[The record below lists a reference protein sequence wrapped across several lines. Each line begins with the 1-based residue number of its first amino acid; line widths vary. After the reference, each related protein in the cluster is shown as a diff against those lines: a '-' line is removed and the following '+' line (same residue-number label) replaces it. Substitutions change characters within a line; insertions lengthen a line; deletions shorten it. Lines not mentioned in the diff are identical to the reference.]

1 MAYPY
6 SNHSWSANTAFA
18 VGDVVRANP
27 TAYCED
33 GSTPTTVCA
42 NGAEPKYKNNT
53 LAFKCIEAGVSAE
66 ASVYAGFPHNE
77 PAFPFK
83 ITQEL
88 VDGTVKWE
96 AFEPLA
102 EELLRLAPTAIID
115 LFEIELTQAVNGVDE
130 ILRYHAGKNG
140 LTEDIKF
147 GGETYPAVPV
157 EIDGFEFSGK
167 GTLPR
172 PTLRVANVNNAITS
186 LILLYNPLAAKVRRI
201 RTFAKFIDTTNFQSG
216 VNPFFTKESDVE
228 DALITQDGDILTEQ
242 SENDTADP
250 DAKIVETWYIDRVS
264 SENKELVE
272 FELAPRLDL
281 TNLALPRRT
290 IEEFCPWTYRGVQEG
305 TGAECTYK
313 KDACFTIDDQ
323 EITGGTLEERKAA
336 DVCGKR
342 LSSCQARFPNR
353 KELPFGGFYGARLQ
367 A

>member
-6 SNHSWSANTAFA
+6 ANHKWTASTPFA

-27 TAYCED
+27 L
-33 GSTPTTVCA
+33 
-42 NGAEPKYKNNT
+42 KNNT
-53 LAFKCIEAGVSAE
+53 LAFKCIRAGTTGAE
-66 ASVYAGFPHNE
+66 DVYKDFPNKE

-88 VDGTVKWE
+88 VDGTVTWE

-102 EELLRLAPTAIID
+102 EELLRLAPSAIID
-115 LFEIELTQAVNGVDE
+115 LFEIDLTVELNGVKDT
-130 ILRYHAGKNG
+130 LRYHAGKNG

-157 EIDGFEFSGK
+157 EIDGFEFSSK

-201 RTFAKFIDTTNFQSG
+201 RTFAKFIDKTNFQSG

-228 DALITQDGDILTEQ
+228 AALTTQSGDILVEQ
-242 SENDTADP
+242 TENDTADP
-250 DAKIVETWYIDRVS
+250 NAKIVETWYIDRIS
-264 SENKELVE
+264 SENQQFVE
-272 FELAPRLDL
+272 FELAPKLDL

-290 IEEFCPWTYRGVQEG
+290 IEEFCPWRYRGVQEG

-313 KDACFTIDDQ
+313 NDNCFTIDDQ
-323 EITGGTLEERKAA
+323 LITGGTLEQRKAA
-336 DVCGKR
+336 DVCGKK

>member
-6 SNHSWSANTAFA
+6 SLHAWSANRAYQ

-27 TAYCED
+27 LK
-33 GSTPTTVCA
+33 G
-42 NGAEPKYKNNT
+42 NT
-53 LAFKCIEAGVSAE
+53 LAFKCIQAGTTDTE
-66 ASVYAGFPHNE
+66 DVYENFSNKE

-83 ITQEL
+83 ITQTLE
-88 VDGTVKWE
+88 DGTVVWE

-115 LFEIELTQAVNGVDE
+115 LFEIELTVSVNGVNDT
-130 ILRYHAGKNG
+130 LRYHAGKNG

-147 GGETYPAVPV
+147 GGQTYPAVPV
-157 EIDGFEFSGK
+157 EVDGFEFSAK

-186 LILLYNPLAAKVRRI
+186 LILLYNPLAAEVRRI
-201 RTFAKFIDTTNFQSG
+201 RTFAKFIDTANFNQD
-216 VNPFFTKESDVE
+216 VALTRESDVE
-228 DALITQDGDILTEQ
+228 DFLITQGGDTLIEQ
-242 SENDTADP
+242 TFNDTADP

-264 SENKELVE
+264 SENQNFVE

-290 IEEFCPWTYRGVQEG
+290 IEEFCPWTYRGG
-305 TGAECTYK
+305 RECPYVG
-313 KDACFTIDDQ
+313 DDCFTIDDQ
-323 EITGGTLEERKAA
+323 PIETGTQAQKEAA
-336 DVCGKR
+336 DICGKR
-342 LSSCQARFPNR
+342 LSSCQARFGSDN
-353 KELPFGGFYGARLQ
+353 LPFGGFYGARLQ

>member
-6 SNHSWSANTAFA
+6 FNTDGSKSIHAWTGGRA
-18 VGDVVRANP
+18 YVLNQVVRGNP
-27 TAYCED
+27 
-33 GSTPTTVCA
+33 GK
-42 NGAEPKYKNNT
+42 GNN
-53 LAFKCIEAGVSAE
+53 LAFKCIRAGTSLA
-66 ASVYAGFPHNE
+66 ASEYADFAFDE
-77 PAFPFK
+77 PPFPFK
-83 ITQEL
+83 ITETFTEGDPDTGL
-88 VDGTVKWE
+88 KWE

-102 EELLRLAPTAIID
+102 EELLRLAPSAIID
-115 LFEIELTQAVNGVDE
+115 LFEIELTAAVNGVDD

-186 LILLYNPLAAKVRRI
+186 LILIYNPLEAKVRRI
-201 RTFAKFIDTTNFQSG
+201 RTFAKFIDTANFQNG